1 MMNTYQKTT
10 IILRLALLLWLLL
23 PHIDTYAQEA
33 MITINA
39 NNTPL
44 SEVLKRIEKQ
54 SNYSFL
60 YNKTLIDVTR
70 KVTLQVKR
78 QSVQRVL
85 DRLFANSNI
94 KYTIRGKQII
104 LSLQNTE
111 KTPQTTPSVPP
122 TTDKHTITGCITD
135 RSGTPLIGVN
145 IKVEGTTIGTTT
157 DVNGT
162 FSLKATSGSIL
173 ILSYMGFQ
181 TMKVT
186 IRQERRNYQ
195 ISMQE
200 SSAVLEDV
208 VIVGFGVQ
216 KKASITGAI
225 TNVSG
230 DALKVNSTI
239 NTSTALAG
247 TIAGINSRMSDG
259 RPGATTKISI
269 RGMDT
274 PLYIIDGVQRDES
287 QFNNID
293 ANDIESI
300 SILKDASAAIYGLRA
315 ANGVVVVK
323 TKSGHYN
330 TRHTVNIKAIYG
342 WQEFFTFPEP
352 ASASSYVRAKYQS
365 DVIHKSENSNYTP
378 TYTYDEYLKWQKGT
392 ERGYEGFNWYDFA
405 TDPGAQSH
413 VGANISGGSDKVGY
427 YIALSNTNQDYA
439 IRDFGGFNRTNL
451 QININAKL
459 SEKFSFNASVSG
471 RLQNLKAPGLGGGD
485 EIGWMLFG
493 SYRNLPTVR
502 PYVNDNPLYPA
513 KTSTYIYTNFAT
525 TTLGRNGEDIRKERS
540 VQFNIDATYKF
551 TDYLSLKLIG
561 GYSLQYWGRT
571 KQVKTFNLYDYDI
584 VTGEYYVVDGE
595 KNPSLYKYV
604 RNTEDYTGQFT
615 LDFHKQ
621 FKQHNVAA
629 TIGGEASRFQTPNNP
644 SADSSP
650 GIEITSQPQTDL
662 TTQIT
667 SSTLQ
672 SVNDMLYAPKARVGF
687 IGRFTY
693 DYAGRYLVEFLGR
706 YDGSWKFPPS
716 KRWGFFPSISAG
728 WRITE
733 EPWWTDNM
741 KRYLSNFKL
750 KISYGMVGDE
760 NTSGYAPY
768 DYLEGYNYNSG
779 GAVLDGQWVIGS
791 KYRGLPVTNLSWQ
804 KVKMF
809 NIGFEYGFLNDRLTG
824 ELNYFER
831 TLEGIPGSPGVT
843 LPNEAGLSLPSVNKD
858 SQKIRGIDGSI
869 KWTDRIKDFNY
880 SMEGNFTLTRKYEWG
895 RTPWKFGNS
904 WEKYKSWYEK
914 RYSSQWWGHEC
925 IGQFQDWEQIAN
937 YPIDIDGKGNTTL
950 RPGDLIFKDTNND
963 GVINN
968 MDMRPLGY
976 RQGDIPYLSYNF
988 NIAMSWKGFDL
999 GIMFTGSALASFYMD
1014 YEMKNPL
1021 HDGGNNPAFMLDD
1034 MWHLSDIND
1043 PNSTYL
1049 PGKYPMV
1056 LDGNGSHSNYS
1067 HVSTFWLKNVRY
1079 LKLRN
1084 LELGYTLP
1092 KRLVRKAGIENVR
1105 AFTSIQNLFSIDN
1118 LGELEIDPEII
1129 TQSGQQYP
1137 TTRVFSF
1144 GLNLTF

>member
-1 MMNTYQKTT
+1 MNTYQKTT

-111 KTPQTTPSVPP
+111 NTSQTTPSVPH

-135 RSGTPLIGVN
+135 RSGAPLIGVN

-405 TDPGAQSH
+405 TDPGAQSY
-413 VGANISGGSDKVGY
+413 VGANISGGSDKVDPL
-427 YIALSNTNQDYA
+427 A
-439 IRDFGGFNRTNL
+439 
-451 QININAKL
+451 
-459 SEKFSFNASVSG
+459 E
-471 RLQNLKAPGLGGGD
+471 LK
-485 EIGWMLFG
+485 
-493 SYRNLPTVR
+493 R
-502 PYVNDNPLYPA
+502 
-513 KTSTYIYTNFAT
+513 
-525 TTLGRNGEDIRKERS
+525 
-540 VQFNIDATYKF
+540 
-551 TDYLSLKLIG
+551 
-561 GYSLQYWGRT
+561 
-571 KQVKTFNLYDYDI
+571 
-584 VTGEYYVVDGE
+584 
-595 KNPSLYKYV
+595 
-604 RNTEDYTGQFT
+604 
-615 LDFHKQ
+615 
-621 FKQHNVAA
+621 
-629 TIGGEASRFQTPNNP
+629 
-644 SADSSP
+644 
-650 GIEITSQPQTDL
+650 
-662 TTQIT
+662 
-667 SSTLQ
+667 
-672 SVNDMLYAPKARVGF
+672 
-687 IGRFTY
+687 
-693 DYAGRYLVEFLGR
+693 
-706 YDGSWKFPPS
+706 
-716 KRWGFFPSISAG
+716 
-728 WRITE
+728 
-733 EPWWTDNM
+733 
-741 KRYLSNFKL
+741 
-750 KISYGMVGDE
+750 
-760 NTSGYAPY
+760 
-768 DYLEGYNYNSG
+768 
-779 GAVLDGQWVIGS
+779 
-791 KYRGLPVTNLSWQ
+791 
-804 KVKMF
+804 
-809 NIGFEYGFLNDRLTG
+809 
-824 ELNYFER
+824 
-831 TLEGIPGSPGVT
+831 
-843 LPNEAGLSLPSVNKD
+843 
-858 SQKIRGIDGSI
+858 
-869 KWTDRIKDFNY
+869 
-880 SMEGNFTLTRKYEWG
+880 
-895 RTPWKFGNS
+895 
-904 WEKYKSWYEK
+904 
-914 RYSSQWWGHEC
+914 
-925 IGQFQDWEQIAN
+925 
-937 YPIDIDGKGNTTL
+937 
-950 RPGDLIFKDTNND
+950 
-963 GVINN
+963 
-968 MDMRPLGY
+968 
-976 RQGDIPYLSYNF
+976 
-988 NIAMSWKGFDL
+988 
-999 GIMFTGSALASFYMD
+999 
-1014 YEMKNPL
+1014 
-1021 HDGGNNPAFMLDD
+1021 
-1034 MWHLSDIND
+1034 
-1043 PNSTYL
+1043 
-1049 PGKYPMV
+1049 
-1056 LDGNGSHSNYS
+1056 
-1067 HVSTFWLKNVRY
+1067 
-1079 LKLRN
+1079 
-1084 LELGYTLP
+1084 
-1092 KRLVRKAGIENVR
+1092 
-1105 AFTSIQNLFSIDN
+1105 
-1118 LGELEIDPEII
+1118 
-1129 TQSGQQYP
+1129 
-1137 TTRVFSF
+1137 
-1144 GLNLTF
+1144 